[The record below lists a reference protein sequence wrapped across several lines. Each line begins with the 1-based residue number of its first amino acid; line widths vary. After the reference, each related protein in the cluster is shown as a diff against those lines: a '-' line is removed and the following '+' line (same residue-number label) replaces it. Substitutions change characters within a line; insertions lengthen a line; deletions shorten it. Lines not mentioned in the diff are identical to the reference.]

1 MGKEKSPLKLVDS
14 GGILRARDFAR
25 AGIASIKVQE
35 AKKSGAL
42 IKLGR
47 GLYASAHRK
56 STSQDHLAEIAIK
69 YPHSVFCLLT
79 ALQIHGI
86 TTQSPHEVWLA
97 IDNKARAPSMDYPPL
112 RVARFSGSALI
123 EGVEQKSIDGVVQIP
138 VTSIA
143 KTIADCFKYR
153 NKIGLDV
160 ALEALKD
167 AWQGKKVTMDELW
180 DAAKIC
186 RMTNVMK
193 PYLESLI

>member
-1 MGKEKSPLKLVDS
+1 MEKENSMLQLLDD
-14 GGILRARDFAR
+14 GGFLRARDFVR
-25 AGIASIKVQE
+25 AGISSVKIQKAE
-35 AKKSGAL
+35 KSGVL

-47 GLYASAHRK
+47 GLYVSSNRQ

-69 YPHSVFCLLT
+69 YPCSVFCLLT

-86 TTQSPHEVWLA
+86 TTQAPHEVWLA
-97 IDNKARAPSMDYPPL
+97 IDNKAREPSIDYPPL
-112 RVARFSGSALI
+112 RIVRFSGPALT

-138 VTSIA
+138 VTSVA

-167 AWQGKKVTMDELW
+167 AWQQKKVTMDALW
-180 DAAKIC
+180 EAAKIC
-186 RMTNVMK
+186 RMTNVMR
-193 PYLESLI
+193 PYLESLT

>member
-1 MGKEKSPLKLVDS
+1 MEKENSTLKLVDS

-25 AGIASIKVQE
+25 AGISSIQIQK
-35 AKKSGAL
+35 AKQSGEL
-42 IKLGR
+42 IQLGR
-47 GLYASAHRK
+47 GLYASSHRK

-69 YPHSVFCLLT
+69 YPRSVFCLLT

-86 TTQSPHEVWLA
+86 TTQAPHEVWLA
-97 IDNKARAPSMDYPPL
+97 IDNKAREPSVDYPPL
-112 RVARFSGSALI
+112 RIARFSGPALT

-138 VTSIA
+138 VTSVA

-167 AWQGKKVTMDELW
+167 AWRQKKVTMDELW
-180 DAAKIC
+180 EAAEIC
-186 RMTNVMK
+186 RMTNVMR
-193 PYLESLI
+193 PYLESLT